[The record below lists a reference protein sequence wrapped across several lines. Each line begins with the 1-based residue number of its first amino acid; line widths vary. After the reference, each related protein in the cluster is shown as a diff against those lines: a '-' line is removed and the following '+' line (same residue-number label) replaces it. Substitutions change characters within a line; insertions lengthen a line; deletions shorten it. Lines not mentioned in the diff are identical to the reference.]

1 MQQCDPEHA
10 ALHTRA
16 ADARRTGG
24 AVVALAPDVAAIVG
38 RGAADAD
45 LTTTNV
51 WYQRGREK
59 LNERPGR
66 TDWMIDAA
74 KTTVEGNLRR
84 QACIYH
90 WKVEA

>member
-1 MQQCDPEHA
+1 MHISTE
-10 ALHTRA
+10 
-16 ADARRTGG
+16 
-24 AVVALAPDVAAIVG
+24 
-38 RGAADAD
+38 
-45 LTTTNV
+45 

-59 LNERPGR
+59 LNEKPGR
-66 TDWMIDAA
+66 TDWTIDAA